1 MDKFLIE
8 GQVALKGKVK
18 ISGSKNAALPII
30 AATILTDK
38 ECVLKNI
45 PRLNDTNVM
54 NKLINS
60 LGGKVAFESN
70 TLRANNKNIK
80 EFKAPYDLVKTMRA
94 SIYVMGALLGRYHKA
109 EVAMPG
115 GCIIGE
121 RPINLHLM
129 GFEKLGAKITI
140 EHGYIKAS
148 AKKLKGADIYF
159 DTVSVGATANVLMA
173 SVLAE
178 GETIL
183 RNAAQEPHILDLC
196 KFLNKLGARITGEG
210 TNNITI
216 QGVSSLKGG
225 TYEVVSDY
233 IEAGTFMAAAAITNG
248 KITLEN
254 APSGNLE
261 AVKLKLVETG
271 AAIKETGKS
280 LTVTGNKTPKPAN
293 VDTAPYPGFPTDMQA
308 QWMSLMAVAS
318 GTSVINE
325 TIWEKRFMHVPE
337 LNRMGAN
344 ISTKGNTA
352 IVEGVKELSGAPV
365 MVSDLRAGASLVLAG
380 LRAKGTTEISRI
392 YHLDR
397 GYEKI
402 EKKLE
407 ALGARIKRIK

>member
-1 MDKFLIE
+1 MDKFIVE
-8 GQVALKGKVK
+8 GGVALKGRVK

-38 ECVLKNI
+38 ECILKNI
-45 PRLNDTNVM
+45 PHLNDTNVM
-54 NKLINS
+54 NKLI
-60 LGGKVAFESN
+60 K
-70 TLRANNKNIK
+70 K
-80 EFKAPYDLVKTMRA
+80 FKAPYDLVKTMRA
-94 SIYVMGALLGRYHKA
+94 SVYVMGALLGRYHKA

-129 GFEKLGAKITI
+129 GFEKLGAKIKI
-140 EHGYIKAS
+140 EHGYIKAT
-148 AKKLKGADIYF
+148 AKKLKGADIYL
-159 DTVSVGATANVLMA
+159 DTVSVGATANLLMA

-196 KFLNKLGARITGEG
+196 NFLNKIGAKITGEG
-210 TNNITI
+210 SNTITV
-216 QGVSSLKGG
+216 QGVNSLKGG
-225 TYEVVSDY
+225 TYQVISDY
-233 IEAGTFMAAAAITNG
+233 IEAGTFMVAAAITNG

-254 APSGNLE
+254 APTGNLE
-261 AVKLKLVETG
+261 AVKMKLLETG
-271 AAIKETGKS
+271 TELKETGKNI
-280 LTVTGNKTPKPAN
+280 TIRGIKTPKPSN
-293 VDTAPYPGFPTDMQA
+293 IDTAPYPGFPTDMQA
-308 QWMSLMAVAS
+308 QWMSLMAVSS
-318 GTSVINE
+318 GTGIINE

-337 LNRMGAN
+337 LNRMGAS

-352 IVEGVKELSGAPV
+352 IVKGVKELSGAPV

-392 YHLDR
+392 YPLDR

>member
-1 MDKFLIE
+1 MDKFIVE
-8 GQVALKGKVK
+8 GGVALKGKVK

-30 AATILTDK
+30 AATILTGKD
-38 ECVLKNI
+38 CLLKNI
-45 PRLNDTNVM
+45 PHLNDTGVM
-54 NKLINS
+54 TKLLKS
-60 LGGKVAFESN
+60 LGGKVAFEKNSM
-70 TLRANNKNIK
+70 RIGNKSIN

-94 SIYVMGALLGRYHKA
+94 SVYVMGALLGRFHKA

-140 EHGYIKAS
+140 EHGYIKAK
-148 AKKLKGADIYF
+148 AKKLKGADIYL
-159 DTVSVGATANVLMA
+159 DTVSVGATANLLMA

-178 GETIL
+178 GNTVL

-196 KFLNKLGARITGEG
+196 NFLNKLGAKIKGAG
-210 TNNITI
+210 TNTIHI

-225 TYEVVSDY
+225 TYEVISDY
-233 IEAGTFMAAAAITNG
+233 IEADTFMVAAAITNSS
-248 KITLEN
+248 IIIEN
-254 APSGNLE
+254 APLADLE
-261 AVKLKLVETG
+261 AVKLKLLETG
-271 AAIKETGKS
+271 TEIKENRKTILVKGR
-280 LTVTGNKTPKPAN
+280 KTPKPSN
-293 VDTAPYPGFPTDMQA
+293 IDTAPYPGFPTDMQA
-308 QWMSLMAVAS
+308 QWMALMAVSS
-318 GTSVINE
+318 GTSIVNE

-352 IVEGVKELSGAPV
+352 IVKGVKGLSGAPV

-380 LRAKGTTEISRI
+380 LKAKGTTEISRI

-402 EKKLE
+402 ENKLQ

>member
-1 MDKFLIE
+1 MDKFIVE
-8 GQVALKGKVK
+8 GGVALKGRVK

-38 ECVLKNI
+38 ECILKNI
-45 PRLNDTNVM
+45 PHLNDTNVM

-60 LGGKVAFESN
+60 LGGKVVFESN
-70 TLRANNKNIK
+70 TVRTNNKLIK
-80 EFKAPYDLVKTMRA
+80 KFKAPYDLVKTMRA
-94 SIYVMGALLGRYHKA
+94 SVYVMGALLGRYHKA

-129 GFEKLGAKITI
+129 GFEKLGAKIKI
-140 EHGYIKAS
+140 EHGYIKAT
-148 AKKLKGADIYF
+148 AKKLKGADIYL
-159 DTVSVGATANVLMA
+159 DTVSVGATANLLMA

-196 KFLNKLGARITGEG
+196 NFLNKIGAKITGEG
-210 TNNITI
+210 SNTITV
-216 QGVSSLKGG
+216 QGVNSLKGG
-225 TYEVVSDY
+225 TYQVISDY
-233 IEAGTFMAAAAITNG
+233 IEAGTFMVAAAITNG

-254 APSGNLE
+254 APTGNLE
-261 AVKLKLVETG
+261 AVKMKLLETG
-271 AAIKETGKS
+271 TELKETGKNI
-280 LTVTGNKTPKPAN
+280 TIRGIKTPKPSN
-293 VDTAPYPGFPTDMQA
+293 IDTAPYPGFPTDMQA
-308 QWMSLMAVAS
+308 QWMSLMAVSS
-318 GTSVINE
+318 GTGIINE

-337 LNRMGAN
+337 LNRMGAS

-352 IVEGVKELSGAPV
+352 IVKGVKELSGAPV

>member
-1 MDKFLIE
+1 MDKFIIE
-8 GQVALKGKVK
+8 GGAALKGKVK

-30 AATILTDK
+30 AATILSDK

-45 PRLNDTNVM
+45 PYLNDTRVM
-54 NKLINS
+54 NKLLTS
-60 LGGKVAFESN
+60 LGGKVNFE
-70 TLRANNKNIK
+70 NNIISADNKTIK

-94 SIYVMGALLGRYHKA
+94 SVYVMGALLGRYHKA

-148 AKKLKGADIYF
+148 AKKIKGADIYL
-159 DTVSVGATANVLMA
+159 DTVSVGATANLLMA

-178 GETIL
+178 GTTIL

-196 KFLNKLGARITGEG
+196 KFLNVMGAKITGEG
-210 TNNITI
+210 TNTLTVH
-216 QGVSSLKGG
+216 GVNSLKGG
-225 TYEVVSDY
+225 TYNVVSDY
-233 IEAGTFMAAAAITNG
+233 IEAETFMAVAAITNG
-248 KITLEN
+248 NITLEN
-254 APSGNLE
+254 APLDNLE
-261 AVKLKLVETG
+261 AVKLKLEETG
-271 AAIKETGKS
+271 TKIAVKKKNLSVKGLKRPKAANI
-280 LTVTGNKTPKPAN
+280 
-293 VDTAPYPGFPTDMQA
+293 DTSPYPGFPTDMQA
-308 QWMSLMAVAS
+308 QWMALMAVSS

-337 LNRMGAN
+337 LNRMGAD

-352 IVEGVKELSGAPV
+352 IVKGVKELSGAPV

-380 LRAKGTTEISRI
+380 LKAKGTTEISRI

-402 EKKLE
+402 EEKLE
-407 ALGARIKRIK
+407 TLGARIKRIK

>member
-1 MDKFLIE
+1 MDKFIVE
-8 GQVALKGKVK
+8 GGVALKGKVK

-38 ECVLKNI
+38 ECILNNI
-45 PRLNDTNVM
+45 PHLNDTNVM
-54 NKLINS
+54 NKLITS
-60 LGGKVAFESN
+60 LGGKVSFEHNKLS
-70 TLRANNKNIK
+70 TNNKNIK
-80 EFKAPYDLVKTMRA
+80 VFKAPYDLVKTMRA
-94 SIYVMGALLGRYHKA
+94 SVYVMGALLGRYHKA

-140 EHGYIKAS
+140 EHGYIKAV
-148 AKKLKGADIYF
+148 AKKLKGADIYL
-159 DTVSVGATANVLMA
+159 DTVSVGATANLLMA

-196 KFLNKLGARITGEG
+196 NFLNTMGAKITGEG
-210 TNNITI
+210 TNTITI

-225 TYEVVSDY
+225 TYDVISDY
-233 IEAGTFMAAAAITNG
+233 IEADTFMTAAAITNG

-254 APSGNLE
+254 APAGNLE
-261 AVKLKLVETG
+261 AVKIKLLETG
-271 AAIKETGKS
+271 TDIKEGKKS
-280 LTVTGNKTPKPAN
+280 ITVKGVKTPEPSN
-293 VDTAPYPGFPTDMQA
+293 IDTAPYPGFPTDMQA
-308 QWMSLMAVAS
+308 QWMALMAVSS
-318 GTSVINE
+318 GTSIINE

-407 ALGARIKRIK
+407 ALGARIKRSK

>member
-1 MDKFLIE
+1 MDKLIVE
-8 GQVALKGKVK
+8 GGVALKGKVK

-30 AATILTDK
+30 AATILSEK
-38 ECVLKNI
+38 ECLLNNI
-45 PRLNDTNVM
+45 PHLNDTNVM
-54 NKLINS
+54 NKLIIS
-60 LGGKVAFESN
+60 LGGKVAFENNSVR
-70 TLRANNKNIK
+70 TNNKSINL
-80 EFKAPYDLVKTMRA
+80 FKAPYDLVKTMRA
-94 SIYVMGALLGRYHKA
+94 SVYVMGALLGRYHKA

-140 EHGYIKAS
+140 EHGYIKAA
-148 AKKLKGADIYF
+148 AKKLKGADIHL
-159 DTVSVGATANVLMA
+159 DTVSVGATANLLMA

-178 GETIL
+178 GETVL

-196 KFLNKLGARITGEG
+196 NFLKVMGAKITGEG
-210 TNNITI
+210 TNTITI
-216 QGVSSLKGG
+216 QGVNSLKGG
-225 TYEVVSDY
+225 TYDVISDY
-233 IEAGTFMAAAAITNG
+233 IEADTFMVAAAITNG
-248 KITLEN
+248 KVTIEN
-254 APSGNLE
+254 APLGNLE
-261 AVKLKLVETG
+261 AVKNKLLETG
-271 AAIKETGKS
+271 CEIKETKKS
-280 LTVTGNKTPKPAN
+280 ITVKGIKTPKPAN

-308 QWMSLMAVAS
+308 QWMSLMAVAD
-318 GTSVINE
+318 GTSIINE